1 MKLTLINGVFKDHE
15 KYFGNNRITNF
26 MYRDFITAITSVCT
40 ERSYYFD
47 DAALVNINVEN
58 QRIIHIIT

>member
-1 MKLTLINGVFKDHE
+1 MKNILETDALQILSTE
-15 KYFGNNRITNF
+15 I
-26 MYRDFITAITSVCT
+26 SSQPSPVCI

-47 DAALVNINVEN
+47 DAALVNINVGN